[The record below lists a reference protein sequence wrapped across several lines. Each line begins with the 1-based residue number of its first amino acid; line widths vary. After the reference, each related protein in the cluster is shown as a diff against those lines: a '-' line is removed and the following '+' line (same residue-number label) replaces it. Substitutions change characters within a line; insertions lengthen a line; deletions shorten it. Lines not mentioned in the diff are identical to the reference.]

1 MTDYMNNF
9 RGHKHI
15 IGTSMNNRQAN
26 ENRKKTR
33 KETYNNGERRLN
45 TIGQPVIL
53 NLFTCQAMYLTQ
65 IYNGF
70 ISVVARLACH
80 SSFVI
85 TYSKTAMWLSGI
97 HI

>member
-1 MTDYMNNF
+1 MNNF

-15 IGTSMNNRQAN
+15 IGTSMNDRQVN

-33 KETYNNGERRLN
+33 KEEYNNGEKRLN
-45 TIGQPVIL
+45 TIGQPGIL

-70 ISVVARLACH
+70 ISVVARLPCQF
-80 SSFVI
+80 SVVI
-85 TYSKTAMWLSGI
+85 TYSKTVMCLSGI